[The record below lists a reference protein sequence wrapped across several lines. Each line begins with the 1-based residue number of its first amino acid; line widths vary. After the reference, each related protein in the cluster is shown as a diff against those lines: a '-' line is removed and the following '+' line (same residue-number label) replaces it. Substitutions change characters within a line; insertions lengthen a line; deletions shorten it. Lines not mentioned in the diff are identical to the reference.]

1 MRSRQDLINWLI
13 DNEINATQSDD
24 PEKQINALK
33 QLAIDML
40 LSGFDGYDY
49 RETEELQELFDDL
62 QDE

>member
-1 MRSRQDLINWLI
+1 MRSRQELINWLI
-13 DNEINATQSDD
+13 DNEINATQSED

-40 LSGFDGYDY
+40 SSGFDGYDY